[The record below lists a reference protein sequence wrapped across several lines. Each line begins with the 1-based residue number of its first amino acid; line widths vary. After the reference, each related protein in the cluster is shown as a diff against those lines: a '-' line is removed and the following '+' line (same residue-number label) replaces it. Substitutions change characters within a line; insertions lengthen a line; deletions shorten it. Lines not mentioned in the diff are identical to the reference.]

1 MLSIPRRF
9 FGFRLGRRFGGLRSL
24 VLGSSFVLGAFRV
37 RGIVAAPVALRRRGF
52 VAALAL
58 RTSGSFTVV
67 GRLAVEQLGEAARL
81 RADGMVLRA
90 RATRTGQGTRRRENL
105 GFRRHTCH
113 GNASHRDFDALLVCK
128 PWAIGR
134 QTNCHAKSE
143 PWWQG
148 AAAFDAVPR
157 HTLLGPGKNCLK
169 D

>member
-1 MLSIPRRF
+1 LLSIPRRF

-81 RADGMVLRA
+81 RADRMVLRA
-90 RATRTGQGTRRRENL
+90 RATRTGQGRAAGKIWDSDATLATAMPRIGILMRCWFASRGPSGGKQIAMQNQNL
-105 GFRRHTCH
+105 GGKARRLSTRCP
-113 GNASHRDFDALLVCK
+113 GTRCLD
-128 PWAIGR
+128 P
-134 QTNCHAKSE
+134 AKT
-143 PWWQG
+143 
-148 AAAFDAVPR
+148 A
-157 HTLLGPGKNCLK
+157 
-169 D
+169 